1 MKSSSTDGENR
12 ASADGTG
19 TDRLEAFSDAVMAI
33 AVTIL
38 VLEFKV
44 PEGPPEATEWRL
56 EHGLAAQWPSYVAYA
71 MSFVVL
77 GLTWA
82 SHHRV
87 FRYINRVDW
96 RFLLLNLLFLMVVAF
111 VPYPT
116 ALVAKYLASE
126 TGRSIAVTFY
136 GGVMTAFAMTYN
148 ALWWYASAGG
158 RLLVPDVDPEAV
170 RRVTRQF
177 AVALIGYAVTTGVAF
192 FQPVL
197 SLVLFVAMTV
207 FSAIAPA
214 IARQTPGASRGDPS
228 LRSG

>member
-1 MKSSSTDGENR
+1 MKNETE
-12 ASADGTG
+12 SADGTG
-19 TDRLEAFSDAVMAI
+19 TQRLEAFSDAVMAI

-44 PEGPPEATEWRL
+44 PEGAPEATEWKL
-56 EHGLAAQWPSYVAYA
+56 EHGLLEQWPSYVSYA

-87 FRYINRVDW
+87 FRYITRVDW

-116 ALVAKYLASE
+116 ALVAKYLPSE
-126 TGRSIAVTFY
+126 PGRSIAVMFY
-136 GGVMTAFAMTYN
+136 GGVMSAFALTYN

-158 RLLVPDVDPEAV
+158 RLLADDVDPEAV
-170 RRVTRQF
+170 RKVTRQF
-177 AVALIGYAVTTGVAF
+177 AVALMGYPISMAVALV
-192 FQPVL
+192 QPIL
-197 SLVLFVAMTV
+197 SLVMFVALAL
-207 FSAIAPA
+207 FGAIEPA
-214 IARQTPGASRGDPS
+214 IAMQPNWRRAPQQ
-228 LRSG
+228 

>member
-1 MKSSSTDGENR
+1 MELGDV
-12 ASADGTG
+12 SAEGTG
-19 TDRLEAFSDAVMAI
+19 TERLEAFSDAVMAI

-44 PEGPPEATEWRL
+44 PEGPAEATDWRL
-56 EHGLAAQWPSYVAYA
+56 GHTLVAQWPSYVAYA

-77 GLTWA
+77 GSTWA

-87 FRYINRVDW
+87 FRHISRVNW

-126 TGRSIAVTFY
+126 TARGVAVMFY
-136 GGVMTAFAMTYN
+136 GGVMTAFALTYN
-148 ALWWYASAGG
+148 LLWWYASAGR
-158 RLLVPDVDPEAV
+158 RLLEPDADPGTV

-177 AVALIGYAVTTGVAF
+177 AVSLVGYPVSMVVALV
-192 FQPVL
+192 QPVL
-197 SLVLFVAMTV
+197 SVILFVCLAL
-207 FSAIAPA
+207 FSAVAPA
-214 IARQTPGASRGDPS
+214 LTRR
-228 LRSG
+228 

>member
-1 MKSSSTDGENR
+1 MKRGSS
-12 ASADGTG
+12 SADGTG
-19 TDRLEAFSDAVMAI
+19 TERLEAFSDAVMAI

-44 PEGPPEATEWRL
+44 PEGSPEATEWRL
-56 EHGLAAQWPSYVAYA
+56 EHGLTAQWPSYIAYA

-82 SHHRV
+82 SHHRL
-87 FRYINRVDW
+87 FRYITRVDW

-126 TGRSIAVTFY
+126 TGRSIAVMFY
-136 GGVMTAFAMTYN
+136 GGVMTVFALTYN

-158 RLLVPDVDPEAV
+158 RLLVSDVDPPAV
-170 RRVTRQF
+170 RRVTRQLG
-177 AVALIGYAVTTGVAF
+177 VALAGYSIATGIAF

-197 SLVLFVAMTV
+197 SLVLFIALAL
-207 FSAIAPA
+207 FSAAAPA
-214 IARQTPGASRGDPS
+214 IERRTPPASSGAPS
-228 LRSG
+228 AGQADEETG

>member
-1 MKSSSTDGENR
+1 M
-12 ASADGTG
+12 
-19 TDRLEAFSDAVMAI
+19 
-33 AVTIL
+33 
-38 VLEFKV
+38 
-44 PEGPPEATEWRL
+44 
-56 EHGLAAQWPSYVAYA
+56 
-71 MSFVVL
+71 
-77 GLTWA
+77 
-82 SHHRV
+82 

-126 TGRSIAVTFY
+126 TGRSIAVMFY

-177 AVALIGYAVTTGVAF
+177 AVALIGYAVATGVAF

-197 SLVLFVAMTV
+197 SLVLFVAMAM

-214 IARQTPGASRGDPS
+214 IRGGDKPLRDASEASFCRTG
-228 LRSG
+228 

>member
-1 MKSSSTDGENR
+1 MSDTTE
-12 ASADGTG
+12 SADGTG
-19 TDRLEAFSDAVMAI
+19 TARLEAFSDAVIAI

-44 PEGPPEATEWRL
+44 PEGSPEATEWRL
-56 EHGLAAQWPSYVAYA
+56 EHGLTAQWPSYIAYA

-82 SHHRV
+82 SHHRI
-87 FRYINRVDW
+87 FRYITRVDW

-126 TGRSIAVTFY
+126 TGRSIAVMFY
-136 GGVMTAFAMTYN
+136 GGGMTAFALTYS

-158 RLLVPDVDPEAV
+158 RLLVSDVDPTAV
-170 RRVTRQF
+170 RRVTRQLGG
-177 AVALIGYAVTTGVAF
+177 ALAGYAIATGVAF

-197 SLVLFVAMTV
+197 SLMLFIGLALL
-207 FSAIAPA
+207 SAAAPA
-214 IARQTPGASRGDPS
+214 IGRRTPSGSSEAPS
-228 LRSG
+228 AAQADEEML